1 MQILYFTMFMIS
13 LVTYAI
19 LSLPPAEERFKQDN
33 KVFAV
38 HMSSWHRAAMQECID
53 NGCAGSVDATPSL
66 PSVISG
72 SPAFATARFE
82 TNYDAASNFLLT
94 NVLAGVPAST
104 GLSFPVI
111 ISGLNEGLNGES
123 SSIGIFKS
131 AGSRVVFTTLSNS
144 HTRPPVNLPAA
155 LSAGVPDGAPVIISS
170 L

>member
-1 MQILYFTMFMIS
+1 MIS
-13 LVTYAI
+13 LITYAVLN
-19 LSLPPAEERFKQDN
+19 LSPAEERFQQDS

-38 HMSSWHRAAMQECID
+38 HMSSWHRAAMQECLD
-53 NGCAGSVDATPSL
+53 SGCAGAVDATPSL

-104 GLSFPVI
+104 GLSFSVI
-111 ISGLNEGLNGES
+111 IAGLNEGLNGES
-123 SSIGIFKS
+123 SSIGVFEA

-144 HTRPPVNLPAA
+144 HVRAPVVLPAA